1 MPTHAATVRGA
12 RLHFE
17 QTGSGVD
24 LIWGH
29 GLSQS
34 REAED
39 SAPYVRWPHVPAR
52 LLRYDARGHGES
64 QSTADLN
71 GYSWAELAKDQL
83 RLADHVGI
91 DRYVVGGASMGCGTA
106 LHAAVLAPQR
116 VMALVL
122 VIPPTGWE
130 TRAAQVEQW
139 ETIGSMV
146 EHEGVE
152 AFINASAAMPVPDPL
167 VDDPNVKER
176 RAEVLRRS
184 TPERL
189 ARVLRGA
196 GRADL
201 PPRETI
207 ATIAAP
213 ALILAWTGDPV
224 HPTST
229 AEQLAE
235 LLPNA
240 TLNVASS
247 RGHFEQW
254 TASVNKFLSGGNW

>member
-1 MPTHAATVRGA
+1 MLTYEATVRGA

-17 QTGSGVD
+17 QTGSGID

-39 SAPYVRWPHVPAR
+39 AAPYIRWSDIPAR

-64 QSTADLN
+64 QSTGDLN

-83 RLADHVGI
+83 ALADHVGI

-139 ETIGSMV
+139 EAVGSMV
-146 EHEGVE
+146 EREGVE
-152 AFINASAAMPVPDPL
+152 AFINASASLPVPDPL
-167 VDDPNVKER
+167 MDDSTVKER
-176 RAEVLRRS
+176 RAEVLRRC

-189 ARVLRGA
+189 AQVLRGA

-207 ATIAAP
+207 ATIEIP

-224 HPTST
+224 HPIST

-240 TLNVASS
+240 TLKVASS
-247 RGHFEQW
+247 RTDFEQW
-254 TASVNKFLSGGNW
+254 TASVTKFLSGENW